1 MAERIYYV
9 ISKDNCQFEGLTK
22 EQVFAAIAEATG
34 NTPTKVDEAFI
45 TKIKEQNKNT
55 NLKIWVGTASEFNAL
70 TEKDADTLYVY
81 PDTTLEDVEDTLQ
94 KVLNGTTPV
103 AEASHAANADNATSA
118 TTALSAGSATKA
130 TNAEKTDFTNSEWS
144 DQVKNVKV
152 ASLVVGATYQIVAY
166 RGTYPASIAFQ
177 GFITYHAA
185 DENLKLIA
193 QNNATLYVNA
203 TGSGI
208 VTVTAEIYYD
218 ADSQGLVVAY
228 KSIPTSGSITSE
240 SLSFRYR
247 RIK

>member
-55 NLKIWVGTASEFNAL
+55 NLKIWVGTAAEFNAL

-94 KVLNGTTPV
+94 KVINGTTPV
-103 AEASHAANADNATSA
+103 AKASHAANADNATNA
-118 TTALSAGSATKA
+118 AE
-130 TNAEKTDFTNSEWS
+130 AEKALYANSVGGTDFTNSEWS
-144 DQVKNVKV
+144 ETKISVQRSVLE
-152 ASLVVGATYQIVAY
+152 SGATYQID
-166 RGTYPASIAFQ
+166 
-177 GFITYHAA
+177 A
-185 DENLKLIA
+185 DISDHYTVSGIIYYNGSGGYS
-193 QNNATLYVNA
+193 TLYV
-203 TGSGI
+203 TTDTTTTKSI
-208 VTVTAEIYYD
+208 TYVTANI
-218 ADSQGLVVAY
+218 
-228 KSIPTSGSITSE
+228 SIAGTIEEQSFFVQSMQISLQSLDVITAKK
-240 SLSFRYR
+240 LPFRYR